1 MKLQYRIQSSHY
13 ILEEKIIIYFVSML
27 VEYIV
32 WLLFGSICGGGKT
45 GLTFTV
51 CSEVLLVT

>member
-1 MKLQYRIQSSHY
+1 MICHSARESMKLQYRFQSSHY

-32 WLLFGSICGGGKT
+32 WLLFGSICGGEKQ
-45 GLTFTV
+45 V
-51 CSEVLLVT
+51 